1 MKCCEGGNDEIYLCG
16 MPEPGSKLEEI
27 LREESSIMINSGDR
41 QIWLSFDYWLNPDRI
56 SFYYLEQDLPNV
68 LVSMLDKWKAKA
80 KAMEENFEACW
91 YEKYASLK
99 FIWWNRF
106 YVIDGATFGVTDE
119 LFCALS
125 VEIEREL
132 DAAGCPFHRYTGMID

>member
-1 MKCCEGGNDEIYLCG
+1 MKYIYCG

-106 YVIDGATFGVTDE
+106 YVIDGTTFGVTDE

>member
-1 MKCCEGGNDEIYLCG
+1 
-16 MPEPGSKLEEI
+16 
-27 LREESSIMINSGDR
+27 
-41 QIWLSFDYWLNPDRI
+41 
-56 SFYYLEQDLPNV
+56 
-68 LVSMLDKWKAKA
+68 MLDKWKAKA
-80 KAMEENFEACW
+80 KAMEENFEACR

-106 YVIDGATFGVTDE
+106 YVIDCATFGVTDE

>member
-1 MKCCEGGNDEIYLCG
+1 MKYIYCG

-91 YEKYASLK
+91 YEKYA
-99 FIWWNRF
+99 
-106 YVIDGATFGVTDE
+106 
-119 LFCALS
+119 
-125 VEIEREL
+125 
-132 DAAGCPFHRYTGMID
+132 

>member
-1 MKCCEGGNDEIYLCG
+1 MKYIYCG

-91 YEKYASLK
+91 YEKYGQLLRFIFPYY
-99 FIWWNRF
+99 FIW
-106 YVIDGATFGVTDE
+106 DSGV
-119 LFCALS
+119 F
-125 VEIEREL
+125 
-132 DAAGCPFHRYTGMID
+132 

>member
-1 MKCCEGGNDEIYLCG
+1 
-16 MPEPGSKLEEI
+16 MPF
-27 LREESSIMINSGDR
+27 SSNHFFAFW
-41 QIWLSFDYWLNPDRI
+41 Q
-56 SFYYLEQDLPNV
+56 V
-68 LVSMLDKWKAKA
+68 VH
-80 KAMEENFEACW
+80 
-91 YEKYASLK
+91 ASLK